1 MTTKLTISETRLA
14 NMKALLIQIEDRI
27 SMLNDDDYA
36 LHAELEIN
44 RRKQAGLVE
53 QQELIVNDERLR
65 AEMGLL

>member
-36 LHAELEIN
+36 LHAELEIH